1 MYSDPEG
8 LMVMATKTKKRFV
21 PGILYAGMIFATLL
35 FFSCKLGLGGEVDL
49 QAPVLAITSH
59 QNLDYVGVPCILS
72 GTARDNVRVQT
83 VKVYDGRTN
92 KLYGNASIDGENWH
106 VELNLPEGDTA
117 LRVVAYDGNDNSS
130 YESVKQ
136 LTLMV
141 DSTPPVIETVEIRR
155 PGGWI
160 QYLLEREVLE
170 AADPLD
176 YLAADSFQNE
186 QFSLNAELDDE
197 SNIDNATVN
206 LLDSSGTVLFSK
218 VSTESSAFNPVWTIT
233 HDELVA
239 INPAHA
245 TGRHYF
251 RITVDT
257 QDAAGNPT
265 GGIAT
270 NTDQFLWLCWYPE
283 SDYPR
288 INITTASDGTITI
301 PKDASMPV
309 EFWDDD
315 GLGIAHARLMPLADW
330 NALSG
335 STDNDKI
342 NSLIANPSRSTI
354 LGASQNLTG
363 NPRQRVVKI
372 AAGTQSGSFRLV
384 LLCRDEKTTSANLWY
399 GRSIPVQVTD
409 EDSPIVIVDSPEENT
424 FPTISSGTEFIIDG
438 AILDNRGATVLRAAW
453 IPAGIPDQEAVL
465 ESTKE
470 ALRNSTVASGASE
483 TLPNGVVLRGVPLS
497 GTTTRTVDGQVYY
510 SRDFSIS
517 YDILNSFTYEGVNEN
532 DAKLFVFY
540 TTDEDEN
547 DEWRIFRLPGNS
559 ALPTVTFTYPA
570 QDLQVHSNE
579 TAFPLSFTI
588 TTPGNLPLDSVILQ
602 DTSGAT
608 PVAETF
614 VQTGTDFTMTKTVA
628 DMAGWADPER
638 RTWQVTV
645 RDILGNESMQS
656 RTVIFTRIPALTRI
670 TSGAINGTFK
680 EGDEIMLQAVFSNAV
695 RVPAGSEPR
704 LRLRYS
710 AGDTVDKY
718 AEYHSGSGTNT
729 LYFRFIVPAGAQSAD
744 LRSWT
749 TPIDLDGGSILS
761 TEGSGTAAH
770 LPGINGHP
778 VFVNGDGNN
787 LQDSKNIA
795 LDGIPP
801 VISGLSFTDRWY
813 REGETIQFSLTL
825 NEPPLVSGDPELRLV
840 GRIAASFVRTAGTTV
855 IFEYTVQASEN
866 FASIGWNLLTC
877 MIETDRLMITDLAG
891 NPLSLSTTGTG
902 SAGGIDTGIP
912 PAPVI
917 QSPAAR
923 AYNTDQNL
931 ILNMPSPGGS
941 PETAEYSLDGGLT
954 WNSYTVPVL
963 LADGEYVITAR
974 RIDAAGN
981 VSPIATPRAV
991 EIGKTFPAIIAI
1003 SCENPDGVYT
1013 EDDVLTFKVSFD
1025 RPVHTTSAAGLLTF
1039 AGGASTLTAAIRES
1053 ETDTTALYFERIIP
1067 AGSEMY
1073 PVQISALNLSGVVDH
1088 FGNTNATP
1096 TITGRYTMRPTLAV
1110 DSASPQVAS
1119 RAPSAGAVLS
1129 RNGSGESVLTLTFNE
1144 NVWVESGTIKVYR
1157 SGAWLIPPV
1166 LTESEFAAVYYNS
1179 ALTEAQ
1185 RTALMQTENG
1195 SPALHPLTGQPLGP
1209 YKKTTHGLKLQGG
1222 SWVPDTATK
1231 YVLAFETGLDNAA
1244 IRAAFEA
1251 ADYHRYVIDV
1261 TSFRVTGSGTKTIT
1275 VVLPEP
1281 LPHGREWACDIS
1293 AESFRDGGGNTS
1305 AAESWQFWSDKTAT
1319 PVVRIDRYS
1328 QGEGA
1333 VQPLAT
1339 ATYNAGDILTAGSL
1353 TGEETFGKRDKK
1365 TVPSGYVR
1373 VRIDCETPNAE
1384 ISFAAKRESTATITT
1399 GGLAANTTRKSAN
1412 ADISDTELASLAD
1425 LSALATAMTY
1435 KTYFPLGDGA
1445 IDTAGKYYVA
1455 ASATKEASGGE
1466 PALADSDRGYEG
1478 AFKSVIMYRE
1488 PGSGGSYTRFQGS
1501 NIEGGMPTI
1510 SGFPLRDADPDL
1522 RFTKHSYEKGDD
1534 WYWHSWEIVCDWY
1547 NQSARTNWQTNDNYL
1562 FNTYGDYLYAYQK
1575 LYYGGGPWTDAQ

>member
-1 MYSDPEG
+1 MFSDPG
-8 LMVMATKTKKRFV
+8 GRMKSNVRQYSTRALLAAVLLLSF
-21 PGILYAGMIFATLL
+21 FAL
-35 FFSCKLGLGGEVDL
+35 SCSPGLGSEVDL
-49 QAPVLAITSH
+49 HAPQLAITSH
-59 QNLDYVGVPCILS
+59 ENLDYVGVPFVLS
-72 GTARDNVRVQT
+72 GTVQDNILVES
-83 VKVYDGRTN
+83 VKVYDGRTGA
-92 KLYGNASIDGENWH
+92 LYANAAISGQSWFA
-106 VELNLPEGDTA
+106 ELNLPEGDTA
-117 LRVVAYDGNDNSS
+117 LRVVAYDQNKNSS
-130 YESVKQ
+130 YQSVKQ
-136 LTLMV
+136 LTLLV

-288 INITTASDGTITI
+288 ITIATSADGTITI

-315 GLGIAHARLMPLADW
+315 GLGIVHARLMPLADW
-330 NALSG
+330 NALPG
-335 STDNDKI
+335 STDDDKI
-342 NSLIANPSRSTI
+342 DALIANPSRATI
-354 LGASQNLTG
+354 LGASQNLAG
-363 NPRQRVVKI
+363 NPRQRVVNI
-372 AAGTQSGSFRLV
+372 AAGTQSGDFRLV
-384 LLCRDEKTTSANLWY
+384 LLSRDEKTTSDNLWY

-470 ALRNSTVASGASE
+470 ALRNSTVASGGSE

-497 GTTTRTVDGQVYY
+497 GTTTRSVGGQVYY

-588 TTPGNLPLDSVILQ
+588 TTPGNLPLDSVVLQ
-602 DTSGAT
+602 DITGDP
-608 PVAETF
+608 PVAESF
-614 VQTGTDFTMTKTVA
+614 VQTGTNCTMTKTVG
-628 DMAGWADPER
+628 DMSGWLDPER

-645 RDILGNESMQS
+645 RDILGNETAQS
-656 RTVIFTRIPALTRI
+656 RTVIFTRIPALTGI
-670 TSGAINGTFK
+670 TSGVINGTFK
-680 EGDEIMLQAVFSNAV
+680 AGDEIMLQAVFSNAV
-695 RVPAGSEPR
+695 RVPAGSLPR

-710 AGDTVDKY
+710 GTDTVDKY

-729 LYFRFIVPAGAQSAD
+729 LYFRFVVPADAQSAD

-761 TEGSGTAAH
+761 TEGSGTPAH
-770 LPGINGHP
+770 LPGIGGHP
-778 VFVNGDGNN
+778 AFVNGDGNN
-787 LQDSKNIA
+787 LQDTKNIA
-795 LDGIPP
+795 LDGLSPTIT
-801 VISGLSFTDRWY
+801 GLTFTDRWY
-813 REGETIQFSLTL
+813 REGETIQVSLSL
-825 NEPPLVSGDPELRLV
+825 NEPLLVSGDPELRL
-840 GRIAASFVRTAGTTV
+840 GGGIAASFVRTAGTTA
-855 IFEYTVQASEN
+855 IFEYTVQAGDN
-866 FASIGWNLLTC
+866 FDTITWNLATC
-877 MIETDRLMITDLAG
+877 MTETDRLMITDIAG
-891 NPLSLSTTGTG
+891 NPLTLSATGTG
-902 SAGGIDTGIP
+902 AAGGIDTGIP
-912 PAPVI
+912 PSPVI
-917 QSPAAR
+917 QNPASG

-931 ILNMPSPGGS
+931 ILNTPSPAGS

-954 WNSYTVPVL
+954 WTIWSAPVL
-963 LADGEYVITAR
+963 LDDGDYVITAR
-974 RIDAAGN
+974 RRDAAGN
-981 VSPIATPRAV
+981 ISPIAVPRAV
-991 EIGKTFPAIIAI
+991 EIGKNFPEIIAI

-1013 EDDVLTFKVSFD
+1013 GGNTLTFKVSFD
-1025 RPVHTTSAAGLLTF
+1025 RPVHTTNPAGSLTF
-1039 AGGASTLTAAIRES
+1039 AGGASSLVAAIQPNAD
-1053 ETDTTALYFERIIP
+1053 DTTALYFERTIP

-1073 PVQISALNLSGVVDH
+1073 PVHISALNLSGVVDH
-1088 FGNTNATP
+1088 FGNTNTAP
-1096 TITGRYTMRPTLAV
+1096 DIAGLYAARPALAV
-1110 DSASPQVAS
+1110 DSASPQITT
-1119 RAPSAGAVLS
+1119 RAPSAGAVLE
-1129 RNGSGESVLTLTFNE
+1129 RNGSGESVLILTFNE
-1144 NVWVESGTIKVYR
+1144 AVWVDSGTIEVSR
-1157 SGAWLIPPV
+1157 HGDWLIPPV
-1166 LTESEFAAVYYNS
+1166 LEESEFREVYYNLD
-1179 ALTEAQ
+1179 LTEAQ
-1185 RTALMQTENG
+1185 RSALMQSEDG
-1195 SPALHPLTGQPLGP
+1195 SPTLHEFTGQPVGP
-1209 YKKTTHGLKLQGG
+1209 YKKTTHGLRPEGG
-1222 SWVPDTATK
+1222 AWVPDTTTR
-1231 YVLAFETGLDNAA
+1231 YVLDFETGLDNAA
-1244 IRAAFEA
+1244 IRDAFEA
-1251 ADYHRYVIDV
+1251 AGYHRYVIDV
-1261 TSFRVTGSGTKTIT
+1261 TSFRVTGSGTDTIRI
-1275 VVLPEP
+1275 VLPEP
-1281 LPHGREWACDIS
+1281 LPHGREWACDIT
-1293 AESFRDGGGNTS
+1293 AASFRDGGGNTS
-1305 AAESWQFWSDKTAT
+1305 VAESWQFWSEKVAT
-1319 PVVRIDRYS
+1319 PVVRVDRYS
-1328 QGEGA
+1328 QGEGS
-1333 VQPLAT
+1333 VQPLAST
-1339 ATYNAGDILTAGSL
+1339 TYDINGILTGGSI
-1353 TGEETFGKRDKK
+1353 TSEQTFGNRDKT

-1373 VRIDCETPNAE
+1373 VRIDCETPGAE
-1384 ISFAAKRESTATITT
+1384 ILFTAIRESSTAILA

-1412 ADISDTELASLAD
+1412 ADISETD
-1425 LSALATAMTY
+1425 LSSLTTATTY
-1435 KTYFPLGDGA
+1435 TGFFPLGDGA

-1455 ASATKEASGGE
+1455 ASATRDASGGV
-1466 PALADSDRGYEG
+1466 PALAASDRGYEG
-1478 AFKSVIMYRE
+1478 AFKSIIMYE
-1488 PGSGGSYTRFQGS
+1488 APGSGGSYTRFQGS

-1522 RFTKHSYEKGDD
+1522 RYTKHSYQLGVDE

-1547 NQSARTNWQTNDNYL
+1547 NQSARTNWQVDPNYIL
-1562 FNTYGDYLYAYQK
+1562 NTYGDYLYSYQK
-1575 LYYGGGPWTDAQ
+1575 QYYGGGPWTDAE

>member
-1 MYSDPEG
+1 MMKND
-8 LMVMATKTKKRFV
+8 MRKKRTGV
-21 PGILYAGMIFATLL
+21 ALATAILLSAGML
-35 FFSCKLGLGGEVDL
+35 SCSPGLGSEVDL
-49 QAPVLAITSH
+49 HAPQLAITSH
-59 QNLDYVGVPCILS
+59 ENLDYVGVPFVLS
-72 GTARDNVRVQT
+72 GTAVDNIKVDT
-83 VKVYDGRTN
+83 VKVFDGRTGA
-92 KLYGNASIDGENWH
+92 LYATAAINGQSWYA
-106 VELNLPEGDTA
+106 ELSLPEGDTSV
-117 LRVVAYDGNDNSS
+117 RVVAYDQNKNSS
-130 YESVKQ
+130 YQSVKQ
-136 LTLMV
+136 LTLLV

-160 QYLLEREVLE
+160 QYLLERETLE
-170 AADPLD
+170 ASDPLD
-176 YLAADSFQNE
+176 YLLADSFQNE
-186 QFSLNAELDDE
+186 QLTLNAELDDE
-197 SNIDNATVN
+197 SNVNNATVN
-206 LLDSSGTVLFSK
+206 LLDNSGTVLFSK
-218 VSTESSAFNPVWTIT
+218 VSAASSAFNPAWTIT

-239 INPAHA
+239 INPSYA

-251 RITVDT
+251 RVTVET

-265 GGIAT
+265 GELAS

-288 INITTASDGTITI
+288 INCTTAADGSITI

-330 NALSG
+330 NAISG

-354 LGASQNLTG
+354 LGSSQDLTG
-363 NPRQRVVKI
+363 NPRQRVVNI
-372 AAGTQSGSFRLV
+372 AAGTQSGDFRLV

-424 FPTISSGTEFIIDG
+424 FPTISSGTEFVING
-438 AILDNRGATVLRAAW
+438 AVLDNRGATVLRVAW
-453 IPAGIPDQEAVL
+453 IPAGIPGQDAVL
-465 ESTKE
+465 ESTRDDLK
-470 ALRNSTVASGASE
+470 NSTVSSGASE
-483 TLPNGVVLRGVPLS
+483 TLPNGVVIRGIPLAAA
-497 GTTTRTVDGQVYY
+497 TTRSVGGQVYY
-510 SRDFSIS
+510 SRNFSAAF
-517 YDILNSFTYEGVNEN
+517 DILSSFMYEGVNEN
-532 DAKLFVFY
+532 DSKLFMFY
-540 TTDEDEN
+540 TTDEDAN

-559 ALPTVTFTYPA
+559 ALPGITFTYPA

-579 TAFPLSFTI
+579 TEFDLSFTVS
-588 TTPGNLPLDSVILQ
+588 TPGDLPLDSVVLQ
-602 DTSGAT
+602 DTTGAT
-608 PVAETF
+608 PVTETF

-770 LPGINGHP
+770 LPGLDGHP
-778 VFVNGDGNN
+778 AFVNGDGNN
-787 LQDSKNIA
+787 LQDTKNIA
-795 LDGIPP
+795 LDGVSPEIT
-801 VISGLSFTDRWY
+801 GLTFTDRWY

-825 NEPPLVSGDPELRLV
+825 NEQPLVSGDPELRLV
-840 GRIAASFVRTAGTTV
+840 GGIAASFVRTAGTTV
-855 IFEYTVQASEN
+855 IFEYTVQASDN
-866 FASIGWNLLTC
+866 FDSIGWNLQTC

-891 NPLSLSTTGTG
+891 NPLSLGTTGTG

-917 QSPAAR
+917 QNPAAG
-923 AYNTDQNL
+923 AYNTDQSL
-931 ILNMPSPGGS
+931 ILNTPAASGS

-954 WNSYTVPVL
+954 WNVWTTPVL
-963 LADGEYVITAR
+963 LADGDYVITAR

-1039 AGGASTLTAAIRES
+1039 AGGASTLTASIQES
-1053 ETDTTALYFERIIP
+1053 AADTTALYFERTIP

-1073 PVQISALNLSGVVDH
+1073 PVQISSLDLSGVVDH
-1088 FGNTNATP
+1088 FGNTNAAP
-1096 TITGRYTMRPTLAV
+1096 AITGLYTARPALAV
-1110 DSASPQVAS
+1110 DSASPQITARS
-1119 RAPSAGAVLS
+1119 PSSGAVLA
-1129 RNGSGESVLTLTFNE
+1129 RNGSGESVLTLTFDE
-1144 NVWVESGTIKVYR
+1144 NVWVESGTIEVYR

-1185 RTALMQTENG
+1185 RSALMQTVNG

-1209 YKKTTHGLKLQGG
+1209 YKKTTHGLTLQGG

-1231 YVLAFETGLDNAA
+1231 YVLDFETDLDNAA
-1244 IRAAFEA
+1244 IRDAFEA

-1261 TSFRVTGSGTKTIT
+1261 TSFRVTGSGTNTIT

-1293 AESFRDGGGNTS
+1293 AASFRDGGGNTS

-1339 ATYNAGDILTAGSL
+1339 ATYNAGGILTAGSL
-1353 TGEETFGKRDKK
+1353 TGEETFGNRDKT

-1399 GGLAANTTRKSAN
+1399 GGLAANSTRTSAN
-1412 ADISDTELASLAD
+1412 ADIADADLDSLAD

-1435 KTYFPLGDGA
+1435 TAYFPLGDGE

-1455 ASATKEASGGE
+1455 ASATKDATGGE
-1466 PALADSDRGYEG
+1466 PALADSDPGYEG
-1478 AFKSVIMYRE
+1478 AFKSVIMYRD

-1522 RFTKHSYEKGDD
+1522 RFTKHSYQDGLD

-1547 NQSARTNWQTNDNYL
+1547 NQSARTNWQTNPNYIL
-1562 FNTYGDYLYAYQK
+1562 NTYGDYLYSYQK
-1575 LYYGGGPWTDAQ
+1575 TYYGGGPWTDAQ